1 MITIDLNY
9 FVGSFEY
16 LKYLCLHILHKMVN
30 VLYFHYKKLSPNMA
44 FQLQNLPLP
53 QENPKFFEKVHVQQL
68 LHTFMFSPI
77 SRWKRIVDP
86 KEPYGEV
93 IYTYYIDKEGP
104 HNPTK
109 FTIHGTTLDKLVLE
123 VNRIQGSDFF
133 IQVEFSIVL
142 VPTNTLQ
149 NIPSFMQSYFYLPFL
164 IDSACRKQPL
174 HLTKHCVFVDS
185 QRRKR
190 RCRSLRL

>member
-1 MITIDLNY
+1 
-9 FVGSFEY
+9 
-16 LKYLCLHILHKMVN
+16 
-30 VLYFHYKKLSPNMA
+30 
-44 FQLQNLPLP
+44 
-53 QENPKFFEKVHVQQL
+53 
-68 LHTFMFSPI
+68 MFSPI

-123 VNRIQGSDFF
+123 VNRIPGSDFF
-133 IQVEFSIVL
+133 YSSGIFNRSCSNKHFAKYSKFHAVI
-142 VPTNTLQ
+142 
-149 NIPSFMQSYFYLPFL
+149 FYLPFL

-185 QRRKR
+185 QRRKG